1 MRRDISIERLNFSK
15 QMQFI
20 KLVICCWLVTPS
32 ASAISW
38 RECANQEKVWYKT
51 HEAKRIGDN
60 VLYFQSD
67 LGGWYKND
75 TNIHP
80 SGNAAID
87 VLSKEE
93 QKKHK
98 ESLQELK
105 YPCTLDN
112 DATWSEMR
120 FLAKVHAATGQQ
132 KYKDGFLK
140 GIRYLLEAQYPNG
153 GWPQF
158 YPLRP
163 GYSSRITFN
172 DSAMIG
178 AITILDDVAQ
188 RRFYYNLADERLR
201 KKCQTAVTKGRE
213 CILKCQIIVRG
224 KKTAWCQQ
232 HDQQTFEPAQGRISE
247 NPSLSGAESV
257 GVLKYLMTIDK
268 PSPEIIDAISSAA
281 KWFHQVK
288 ITGVQIYNFK
298 DDSLPGGVDR
308 KIIADPSA
316 SPIWARY
323 YEIGTNRP
331 MFIEKGKV
339 KYKLSELS
347 HAKRIGHLWI
357 GGRWPESLL
366 EVEYPAWIEKHQAKD

>member
-15 QMQFI
+15 QILFI

-38 RECANQEKVWYKT
+38 RECANQEKTWYKT
-51 HEAKRIGDN
+51 PEAKRIGNN

-75 TNIHP
+75 GSIHP

-87 VLSKEE
+87 IRSKEV
-93 QKKHK
+93 QKRHK
-98 ESLQELK
+98 KSLQQLK

-120 FLAKVHAATGQQ
+120 FLAKVYAATGQQ
-132 KYKDGFLK
+132 KYKYGFLK

-172 DSAMIG
+172 YSDMIG
-178 AITILDDVAQ
+178 AITIVDYFAQ
-188 RRFYYNLADERLR
+188 RGSYYDLADKKLR

-213 CILKCQIIVRG
+213 CILKCQIIVKS

-232 HDQQTFEPAQGRISE
+232 HNQRTLEPAQGRISE

-257 GVLKYLMTIDK
+257 GIVKYLMSIDN
-268 PSPEIIDAISSAA
+268 PSPEIIDAISSA
-281 KWFHQVK
+281 KTWFNQVR
-288 ITGVQIYNFK
+288 ITGVQIHNFK

-316 SPIWARY
+316 PPIWARY
-323 YEIGTNRP
+323 YEIGSNRP
-331 MFIEKGKV
+331 MFIEKGIV

-366 EVEYPAWIEKHQAKD
+366 KVEYPAWIEKHQAKD